1 MTTTANRQRCQRRQQ
16 CYTQRCGKSH
26 ASLATLFGIVFRL
39 LKLVRNEFK
48 SCAFRK
54 IFNRKDAL
62 ENFLKTCIV
71 PLLLRGPG
79 LQKLIVGILLNLD
92 EVRERSDFADPSKA
106 FADALSTSKGLIH
119 HRSFN
124 RASPHRPNS
133 FVVVMLRFRLAQNAY
148 STTTPEPR
156 TGRAFT

>member
-1 MTTTANRQRCQRRQQ
+1 M
-16 CYTQRCGKSH
+16 
-26 ASLATLFGIVFRL
+26 
-39 LKLVRNEFK
+39 
-48 SCAFRK
+48 
-54 IFNRKDAL
+54 
-62 ENFLKTCIV
+62 
-71 PLLLRGPG
+71 
-79 LQKLIVGILLNLD
+79 NLD
-92 EVRERSDFADPSKA
+92 EIRERSDFADPSKA

-133 FVVVMLRFRLAQNAY
+133 FVPALSRLRVAQNAY